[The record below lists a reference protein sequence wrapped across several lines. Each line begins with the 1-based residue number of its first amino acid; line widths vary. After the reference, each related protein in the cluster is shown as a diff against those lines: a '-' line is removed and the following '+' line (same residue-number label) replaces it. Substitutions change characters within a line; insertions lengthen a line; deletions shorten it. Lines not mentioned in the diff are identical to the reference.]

1 MENKKVPMRTCIA
14 CKASKPKKELVRIVK
29 NENNFDMDFTGK
41 LSGRGSY
48 ICNND
53 DCFALMLKTKSLS
66 KSYKQ
71 NIPQE
76 VYDKLKEQYI
86 ARG

>member
-14 CKASKPKKELVRIVK
+14 CKSCKPKKELVRIVK
-29 NENNFDMDFTGK
+29 NDNNFDMDFSGK

-48 ICNND
+48 ICNSD
-53 DCFALMLKTKSLS
+53 ACFELMLKNKALN
-66 KSYKQ
+66 KAYKQ